1 MIDTIGVQILLGE
14 NTGELTQ
21 YTFKTSVIETLTRSG
36 YCGVT
41 NIQEE
46 IGEELKITV
55 WISYPRYFYTD
66 NAFLIK
72 NKEECLK
79 VQKEFVSMIRQG
91 IGSLNMDENTVRINL
106 TRVDIPFTYLME
118 KSETFNSY
126 LNVFRIL
133 ERIHQITIPKGS
145 VKHWENS
152 NQIETIYFCD
162 SQNTSNYNTRIC
174 IYNQA
179 KKFQDFYARDKNRLD
194 YIYHNNPD
202 LNQRIRIELSKK
214 IRRKPFSLTEFENF
228 DIYSEYVPSYAKYLL
243 ETLFN
248 PIAIERVKENQVQH
262 LRVLLLNSRNPF
274 NFTYESFILR
284 NEREILDYD
293 ILRRAIMETSYNP
306 NSGYQG
312 TSTSG
317 KFLLNREKE
326 MRILYIDVFKKIES
340 IRKMIASYC
349 EVKKAKF

>member
-118 KSETFNSY
+118 KSETFNGCLLY
-126 LNVFRIL
+126 
-133 ERIHQITIPKGS
+133 
-145 VKHWENS
+145 
-152 NQIETIYFCD
+152 
-162 SQNTSNYNTRIC
+162 TSD
-174 IYNQA
+174 A
-179 KKFQDFYARDKNRLD
+179 AD
-194 YIYHNNPD
+194 
-202 LNQRIRIELSKK
+202 E
-214 IRRKPFSLTEFENF
+214 
-228 DIYSEYVPSYAKYLL
+228 
-243 ETLFN
+243 
-248 PIAIERVKENQVQH
+248 
-262 LRVLLLNSRNPF
+262 
-274 NFTYESFILR
+274 
-284 NEREILDYD
+284 
-293 ILRRAIMETSYNP
+293 
-306 NSGYQG
+306 
-312 TSTSG
+312 
-317 KFLLNREKE
+317 
-326 MRILYIDVFKKIES
+326 
-340 IRKMIASYC
+340 
-349 EVKKAKF
+349 